1 MENKIITGLIAIIA
15 IVVAVIFA
23 GCITLDTSPSG
34 VVETFAT
41 CHRDGDFEACYFLM
55 FTEYKNLT
63 DEEAF
68 RNEIKRCNDYY
79 LIKVKSEKIDDDTA
93 SVEIEY
99 AKRSLHNSMP
109 YRKIAG
115 LLDSEYSEKN
125 KTIKLVKEEEGW
137 KLTEL
142 HCELKSK

>member
-1 MENKIITGLIAIIA
+1 MKRKAVVSLTVIAA

-63 DEEAF
+63 DEKAF

-115 LLDSEYSEKN
+115 LWDSEYSEKN